1 MDDDELFMDE
11 DDRVR
16 LSNMSEKEREIEI
29 FKRIEKREMLKTRS
43 RACIFCLCTF

>member
-43 RACIFCLCTF
+43 EVCTPIYPV